1 MNIEEEASR
10 IMGSEDQYK
19 AGITAM
25 KYRQELAQRPQ
36 ELEVSWYDS
45 VESVLL
51 FIITAMAIGVI
62 IGLAIGLAV

>member
-25 KYRQELAQRPQ
+25 KYRQELAQREPKRH
-36 ELEVSWYDS
+36 WYDD
-45 VESVLL
+45 VESVLAV
-51 FIITAMAIGVI
+51 IIFMVAVGVI
-62 IGLAIGLAV
+62 VGVILASII